1 MADTPNRMRVL
12 ADALQALT
20 YREMKDLADAFVEA
34 IDATNGMKI
43 KADVIAEVLDSIGEY
58 VEIEAQAGEAR

>member
-43 KADVIAEVLDSIGEY
+43 KADVIAEVLDSIGEF

>member
-43 KADVIAEVLDSIGEY
+43 KADVIAEVLDGIGEF

>member
-58 VEIEAQAGEAR
+58 VEIEAQAGDAR